1 MFILG
6 KDQDTEAVNLSLSVF
21 EFEKMIL
28 LNVGMCCPALWI
40 AFFSL
45 TRLVVTSNKGLIFAV
60 SLSLNKVL
68 KTQEARRVGCG
79 VFVNPVMMDALA
91 K

>member
-1 MFILG
+1 
-6 KDQDTEAVNLSLSVF
+6 
-21 EFEKMIL
+21 
-28 LNVGMCCPALWI
+28 MCYPALWI
-40 AFFSL
+40 AFFV
-45 TRLVVTSNKGLIFAV
+45 TRFVVISNESASFAV